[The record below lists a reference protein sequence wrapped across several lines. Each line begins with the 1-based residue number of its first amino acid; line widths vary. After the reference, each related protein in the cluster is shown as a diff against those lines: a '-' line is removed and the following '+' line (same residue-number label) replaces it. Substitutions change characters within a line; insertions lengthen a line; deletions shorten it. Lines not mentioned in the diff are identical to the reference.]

1 MAAEIHNTSDF
12 LNILPLGAEQRRNPV
27 VLPNVAWVPVAQV
40 DSCPHRTQ
48 KLELQNAKKQ
58 KKLTMLPCK
67 RPGCDTWSVLLKRMF
82 PGFIWRPIHRD
93 AIDWSPDV
101 CIENPTSYRRLRTFH
116 RSLLK
121 FVKVQQWI
129 PGQENNSDL
138 TFADVP
144 SVCFAFTCCH
154 WISLALLSKMTLLL
168 PKSDQV
174 THPLLVSWKALA
186 DQGLTASIAHLFWIF
201 FHASWNGTKEAYN
214 RQKKKRWEKNSKEHP
229 SVSYE

>member
-1 MAAEIHNTSDF
+1 
-12 LNILPLGAEQRRNPV
+12 
-27 VLPNVAWVPVAQV
+27 
-40 DSCPHRTQ
+40 
-48 KLELQNAKKQ
+48 
-58 KKLTMLPCK
+58 MLPCK

-154 WISLALLSKMTLLL
+154 WISLALLSKMTLVL

-174 THPLLVSWKALA
+174 THPLLVSWKALEHQA
-186 DQGLTASIAHLFWIF
+186 LTASIRCWQLVAHLFRIF
-201 FHASWNGTKEAYN
+201 STHLEMVQ
-214 RQKKKRWEKNSKEHP
+214 RKRTTRRRKDEKRIERSIQ
-229 SVSYE
+229 

>member
-1 MAAEIHNTSDF
+1 
-12 LNILPLGAEQRRNPV
+12 
-27 VLPNVAWVPVAQV
+27 
-40 DSCPHRTQ
+40 
-48 KLELQNAKKQ
+48 
-58 KKLTMLPCK
+58 MLPCK

-144 SVCFAFTCCH
+144 SVCFVFTCCH
-154 WISLALLSKMTLLL
+154 WISLAQILKNDTCIAKIWPSHSSSSCVLKSLRTPRFDSFHRSFVLDFFPRILKWFQGSVQPAEEEKMR
-168 PKSDQV
+168 
-174 THPLLVSWKALA
+174 
-186 DQGLTASIAHLFWIF
+186 
-201 FHASWNGTKEAYN
+201 KE
-214 RQKKKRWEKNSKEHP
+214 
-229 SVSYE
+229 